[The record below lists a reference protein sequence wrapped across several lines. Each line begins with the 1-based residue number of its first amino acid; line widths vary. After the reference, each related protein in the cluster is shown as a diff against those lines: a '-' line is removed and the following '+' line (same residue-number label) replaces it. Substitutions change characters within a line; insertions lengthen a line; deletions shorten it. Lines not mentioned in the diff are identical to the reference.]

1 MPRHGPEPPAPPTR
15 QTPTPRQNL
24 TRAARRDV
32 RRAAALAKELNFHSF
47 HIHTDGSTTWTL
59 HHPRVVSPMAE
70 GTDKPRVQRGESTRA
85 LRSRARA
92 VAHADLTKRARLFC
106 VRSVIRWWS
115 RAATLPPPTLTL
127 PPPPPSQPTQQQPP
141 PQPPPPPPL
150 LLSLLPERMDVD
162 VHSRKRATSPPTDVP
177 AEPRAKRAPLPLLPP
192 GLPPPSLPP
201 SPPISSPPSQ
211 PSSSPPPSRP
221 AQRDGLTGIRDS
233 KRIQHAADQSGSHD
247 PETIKSRRTQAHMPN
262 ATNRARAAHTA
273 IMHAAREAGNEQ
285 CSLCT
290 RFFPWLH
297 NTTDA
302 RCHTCDVLDQHVRRV
317 VREQLEGASQGEPEP
332 SPDPR
337 GYPCGGCDTLIHS
350 GDICDAC
357 RGPDSSRVWPGARV
371 RLHSLT
377 RAEFNG
383 RFGTVLDF
391 VSDRVAVLVDDED
404 EGSRILLKRENLER
418 VSRRHDPDFDSD
430 PDYDSDD
437 ACQFRKPW
445 DSD

>member
-1 MPRHGPEPPAPPTR
+1 MPA
-15 QTPTPRQNL
+15 
-24 TRAARRDV
+24 
-32 RRAAALAKELNFHSF
+32 
-47 HIHTDGSTTWTL
+47 
-59 HHPRVVSPMAE
+59 
-70 GTDKPRVQRGESTRA
+70 
-85 LRSRARA
+85 
-92 VAHADLTKRARLFC
+92 
-106 VRSVIRWWS
+106 
-115 RAATLPPPTLTL
+115 
-127 PPPPPSQPTQQQPP
+127 
-141 PQPPPPPPL
+141 
-150 LLSLLPERMDVD
+150 
-162 VHSRKRATSPPTDVP
+162 
-177 AEPRAKRAPLPLLPP
+177 
-192 GLPPPSLPP
+192 
-201 SPPISSPPSQ
+201 
-211 PSSSPPPSRP
+211 
-221 AQRDGLTGIRDS
+221 
-233 KRIQHAADQSGSHD
+233 
-247 PETIKSRRTQAHMPN
+247 
-262 ATNRARAAHTA
+262 ATNRARAAHTD
-273 IMHAAREAGNEQ
+273 IMHAAREAGDEQ

-317 VREQLEGASQGEPEP
+317 VREQLDGAPPRPSEPQP

-337 GYPCGGCDTLIHS
+337 GYKCGGCDTLIHL

-357 RGPDSSRVWPGARV
+357 RGPDSSHVWPGARV

-418 VSRRHDPDFDSD
+418 VSRRCDPDFDSD